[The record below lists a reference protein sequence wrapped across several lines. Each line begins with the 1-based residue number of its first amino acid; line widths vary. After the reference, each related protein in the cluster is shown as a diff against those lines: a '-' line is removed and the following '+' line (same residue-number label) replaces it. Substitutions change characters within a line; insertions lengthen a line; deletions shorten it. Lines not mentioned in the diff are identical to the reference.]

1 MWQHKVSVFS
11 LFDYIR
17 PDSGLCLDVHK
28 IDAETGIALDKS
40 GEAKGEANIQ
50 KVDKLNNQQQ
60 YIAKL
65 EKWWS

>member
-1 MWQHKVSVFS
+1 MFS

-40 GEAKGEANIQ
+40 GEANIQ

-65 EKWWS
+65 EK